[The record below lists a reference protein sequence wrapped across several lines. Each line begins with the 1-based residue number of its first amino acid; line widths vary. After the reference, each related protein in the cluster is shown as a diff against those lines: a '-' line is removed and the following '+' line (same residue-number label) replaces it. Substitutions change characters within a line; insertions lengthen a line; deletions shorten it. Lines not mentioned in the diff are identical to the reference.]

1 MSTKAGRTAMMFYF
15 GAMHF
20 LVFFTLYYVAHNSH
34 GSCTGGETQHY
45 QLGNEGD
52 SQGQVLN

>member
-1 MSTKAGRTAMMFYF
+1 MMFYF

>member
-1 MSTKAGRTAMMFYF
+1 MMFYF

-34 GSCTGGETQHY
+34 GGPSCVGGDLSQQPQQHF
-45 QLGNEGD
+45 QLGNAGD
-52 SQGQVLN
+52 NAGHVLN

>member
-1 MSTKAGRTAMMFYF
+1 MMFYF

-34 GSCTGGETQHY
+34 GGGACAGGEQQHF
-45 QLGNEGD
+45 QLGDGGA